1 MDQIKKKM
9 AILKADR
16 DDALE
21 KVDKAVEDKKEAE
34 DRLAKVGPM
43 ITAR

>member
-16 DDALE
+16 DEALD
-21 KVDKAVEDKKEAE
+21 KVDKANEEKKEAE
-34 DRLAKVGPM
+34 DKLAKVGPM
-43 ITAR
+43 NISG